1 MYARRRVCGGSRTE
15 RVEGILMNGKGERRR
30 RKGEKKGKKLEG
42 EAGLGR
48 K

>member
-30 RKGEKKGKKLEG
+30 RKGEKKGKNWRGKRG
-42 EAGLGR
+42 
-48 K
+48 

>member
-1 MYARRRVCGGSRTE
+1 MWGEQNRKSCLL
-15 RVEGILMNGKGERRR
+15 ILIIGKGERRR
-30 RKGEKKGKKLEG
+30 RKGEKKAKKLEG